1 MIMSPSLT
9 DKQIQHLYWR
19 IGFGISSGH
28 LKSARKL
35 SKDQIID
42 QLFLES
48 KQYKPLQMNFEALIK
63 KSKDLS
69 REERKE
75 LRQLRNNKMNELN
88 ILWFNRMVSNEQVLR
103 EKITLFFHNHF
114 AVRLRT
120 PRACIHLNNI
130 IRKHALGNF
139 GDMLMEVSKS
149 PAMLLFLN
157 NRQNRKDHPNENF
170 AREVMELFTLG
181 RDKGY
186 TETDIKEAARAFT
199 GWNFNKTGQF
209 IFRKNHHDY
218 GEKTFLGRTGN
229 FTGEDII
236 KILLEE
242 KQTARYLTTKIYS
255 YLVNENVNQTHIEE
269 LTTLFYESNYNLE
282 TLLRA
287 IIGSTWFYSLANIG
301 VKIKSP
307 IELMV
312 GLSNPFKIEYKD
324 PKVLLYLQRKLNQM
338 LFFPP
343 NVAGWTGG
351 KTWIDNST
359 LMLRLKLASVTL
371 NSGVIE
377 WNDNEDIPENMMM
390 RQQMMYRTIKS
401 KLQKK
406 VKATPNWEAFLTTLE
421 QKEKSALIN
430 FIIQP
435 ELSKSAQALVNKIDS
450 GETKN
455 FVIELMSLPE
465 YQLC

>member
-1 MIMSPSLT
+1 MSPSLT

-19 IGFGISSGH
+19 IGFGITSKD
-28 LKSARKL
+28 LRTTRTL
-35 SKDQIID
+35 SKNQIID

-48 KQYKPLQMNFEALIK
+48 ESFKPLHMDFGMLTKNPR
-63 KSKDLS
+63 DLS

-75 LRQLRNNKMNELN
+75 FRKLRNQKMNELN
-88 ILWFNRMVSNEQVLR
+88 IQWLDRLVSNKQVLR
-103 EKITLFFHNHF
+103 EKMTLFFHDHF

-120 PRACIHLNNI
+120 PRACLHLNNT

-181 RDKGY
+181 RDNGY

-199 GWNFNKTGQF
+199 GWNFNKTGGF
-209 IFRKNHHDY
+209 IFKKNHHDY
-218 GEKTFLGRTGN
+218 GKKTILGKTGN
-229 FTGEDII
+229 FNGEDVI
-236 KILLEE
+236 KILLKE
-242 KQTARYLTTKIYS
+242 KQTARYLTIKLYS
-255 YLVNENVNQTHIEE
+255 YMVNEKINPAHVDE
-269 LTTLFYESNYNLE
+269 LTTIFYNSNYNLE

-287 IIGSTWFYSLANIG
+287 IIGSEWFYNSRNIG

-312 GLSNPFKIEYKD
+312 GLSRPFQIKFKN
-324 PKVLLYLQRKLNQM
+324 PKVLLYLQRKLNQI

-351 KTWIDNST
+351 KAWIDNST

-377 WNDNEDIPENMMM
+377 WNEKGDMPENMIIK
-390 RQQMMYRTIKS
+390 QQIMYRNIKS

-406 VKATPNWEAFLTTLE
+406 VQATPNWETFLTDLE
-421 QKEKSALIN
+421 QKKKAELID
-430 FIIQP
+430 FLIQP
-435 ELSKSAQALVNKIDS
+435 ELSHSAQNLVSKLDETN
-450 GETKN
+450 TKN
-455 FVIELMSLPE
+455 LIIELLSLPE

>member
-1 MIMSPSLT
+1 MSPSLS

-19 IGFGISSGH
+19 TGFGISSKD
-28 LKSARKL
+28 LKTTRNL

-42 QLFLES
+42 QLFTES
-48 KQYKPLQMNFEALIK
+48 QHYKPLQMDFGMLTKNPR
-63 KSKDLS
+63 DLS

-75 LRQLRNNKMNELN
+75 LRKLRNQKMNDLN
-88 ILWFNRMVSNEQVLR
+88 LLWFNRLISSKQLLR
-103 EKITLFFHNHF
+103 EKMTLFFHDHF
-114 AVRLRT
+114 AVRLRS
-120 PRACIHLNNI
+120 PRACLHLNNI
-130 IRKHALGNF
+130 IRKHTLENF
-139 GDMLMEVSKS
+139 GEMLMEVSKS

-157 NRQNRKDHPNENF
+157 NRQNRKNHPNENF

-181 RDKGY
+181 RDNGY

-199 GWNFNKTGQF
+199 GWNFTKDGEF

-218 GEKTFLGRTGN
+218 GEKTILGRTGN
-229 FTGEDII
+229 FKGEDVI

-242 KQTARYLTTKIYS
+242 KQTARHLTKKLYS
-255 YLVNENVNQTHIEE
+255 YFVNEKIDVTQIDK
-269 LTTLFYESNYNLE
+269 LATLFYNSNYNIE

-287 IIGSTWFYSLANIG
+287 IISSEWFYNPKNIG

-307 IELMV
+307 MELMV
-312 GLSNPFKIEYKD
+312 GLSIPFQIEYKN
-324 PKVLLYLQRKLNQM
+324 PKVILYLQRKLNQI

-343 NVAGWTGG
+343 NVAGWPGG
-351 KTWIDNST
+351 KAWIDNST

-377 WNDNEDIPENMMM
+377 WSEKGDMPENMLI
-390 RQQMMYRTIKS
+390 RQQMMYKSVKS

-406 VKATPNWEAFLTTLE
+406 VKATPNWNTFLADLE
-421 QKEKSALIN
+421 QKEKTELVEFLIQPKLSNSAQNLVSSLDETNTKN
-430 FIIQP
+430 FII
-435 ELSKSAQALVNKIDS
+435 ELL
-450 GETKN
+450 
-455 FVIELMSLPE
+455 SLPE